1 MSPAEGTPDVGD
13 HVLRTPEDVGR
24 GEPQHR
30 PPRGHEP
37 VLPPQVVDED
47 GALPVDVAVERLV
60 GRGLGAAL
68 VQLPAVLVV
77 AGIAALL
84 VGVAPRLSALAWAVV
99 VWALLAGLFGPL
111 LSLPEW
117 ALRLSPFGWVPR
129 VPAEALDVVP
139 LAGLALL
146 AVALVTL
153 AMITFRRRDVPA

>member
-1 MSPAEGTPDVGD
+1 
-13 HVLRTPEDVGR
+13 
-24 GEPQHR
+24 
-30 PPRGHEP
+30 
-37 VLPPQVVDED
+37 
-47 GALPVDVAVERLV
+47 
-60 GRGLGAAL
+60 

-77 AGIAALL
+77 AGIAGLL

-139 LAGLALL
+139 LAGLAVL